1 MSIFKRTGDSSHSKD
16 TVVVPTLPNQY
27 HSWLRK
33 HSDAH
38 AEGSDNVASVAV
50 SKQQGEDT
58 LTNKTKIGDSSNDP
72 LKRIVAVGEA
82 VGEAV
87 AAASASANT
96 THQPTESSTA
106 VPVANSPPPP
116 PPISI
121 GVELAVD
128 DHVPTS
134 SFQDPYRNEH
144 TAPASS
150 SYNNDFGSTGFGDG
164 EPVYVQRHTQ
174 QQANSTST
182 SAPGKR
188 SSLSLKNPFR
198 G

>member
-38 AEGSDNVASVAV
+38 AEGSDNVASMV

-82 VGEAV
+82 V
-87 AAASASANT
+87 AAASASANAT
-96 THQPTESSTA
+96 RQPTESSTA

-134 SFQDPYRNEH
+134 SFQDPYRTEH
-144 TAPASS
+144 TAPALS

-164 EPVYVQRHTQ
+164 EPVYVQRHIQ
-174 QQANSTST
+174 QQAISTST